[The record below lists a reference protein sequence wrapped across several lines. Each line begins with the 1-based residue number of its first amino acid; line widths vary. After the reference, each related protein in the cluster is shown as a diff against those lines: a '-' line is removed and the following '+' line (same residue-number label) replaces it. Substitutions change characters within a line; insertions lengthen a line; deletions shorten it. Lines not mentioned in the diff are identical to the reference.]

1 MFMYACEAIPATMP
15 AAVLVGPKKLEVRDI
30 PVWNLLEYEDSDMVL
45 LRVEACGVCGS
56 DFRYYLGENPWAQH
70 TLGRFVRNPP
80 NMVLGHEFAGTVVAC
95 RSEENRALLG
105 KRVAPVCSKVCGRC
119 DQCRL
124 GRTRLCP
131 NTVHLGH
138 GQGWGERDYYPGAY
152 ARYVPV
158 WGASCYEVPESVPVN
173 EAALMDILAVC
184 LHVAEQGSIQRGA
197 PVLVLGAGPAGNGIA
212 QAAKAMGASRVV
224 LTDLSPEALR
234 IAEGQG
240 VGRTLDVLG
249 LSSEEQAE
257 ALGGEFGSVFDTVGT
272 AQTIDLGMRALGK
285 AGTFVNVAV
294 HDQAIPFN
302 FLRLGSERRMVTSC
316 NFEVGDYPRALA
328 WLESGVFRVKD
339 WITPVRLDDLPAR
352 FAETAGAAQKGVF
365 KMVVDPWN

>member
-1 MFMYACEAIPATMP
+1 MYVCEPIPESMP
-15 AAVLVGPKKLEVRDI
+15 AAVLVGPKRLELKEI
-30 PVWNLLEYEDSDMVL
+30 PVWNLEDYDDPDMVL

-70 TLGRFVRNPP
+70 TLGRFVPNPP
-80 NMVLGHEFAGTVVAC
+80 NIVLGHEFAGTVVAC

-119 DQCRL
+119 EECRL

-158 WGASCYEVPESVPVN
+158 WGASCFEVPQSVPVS

-184 LHVAEQGSIQRGA
+184 LHVAEQGAVQRGA

-224 LTDLSPEALR
+224 LTDVSPEALE
-234 IAEGQG
+234 IAEQQS
-240 VGRTLDVLG
+240 VGMPVDVRRLRPEDQERILG
-249 LSSEEQAE
+249 S
-257 ALGGEFGSVFDTVGT
+257 GYGSVFDTVGT
-272 AQTIDLGMRALGK
+272 AQTIDLGMRLLGK
-285 AGTFVNVAV
+285 GGTFVNVAV
-294 HDQAIPFN
+294 HDEAIPFN

-339 WITPVRLDDLPAR
+339 WITPIQLQDLPGR

-365 KMVVDPWN
+365 KMVVDPWR